1 MPAAKST
8 MRKHKTK
15 NNLWTNLKQNG
26 LLTFFLKNKDN
37 IMSLNGL
44 KVTPKSLTIEAKRVE
59 NVISLIYKL
68 FLYSI
73 FGVFIKL
80 LNKLF
85 KI

>member
-1 MPAAKST
+1 MPTAKSIV
-8 MRKHKTK
+8 RKHKTK

-44 KVTPKSLTIEAKRVE
+44 RATPESLSIQTKRIE

-68 FLYSI
+68 FLYSV
-73 FGVFIKL
+73 FGLFIKL